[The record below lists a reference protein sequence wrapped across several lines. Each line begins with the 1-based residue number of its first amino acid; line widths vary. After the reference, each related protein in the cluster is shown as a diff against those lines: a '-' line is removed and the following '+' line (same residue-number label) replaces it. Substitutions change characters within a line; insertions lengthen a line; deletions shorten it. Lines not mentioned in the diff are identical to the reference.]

1 MSNLL
6 FLRRSYQYRHAAATV
21 FRRARALPTGAER
34 NMARVLARG
43 LMELA
48 KTEAW
53 LEGDRSRIRHQCS
66 ESRDRTGIGT

>member
-1 MSNLL
+1 MSNLQ
-6 FLRRSYQYRHAAATV
+6 FLRRSYAYRHAAATV
-21 FRRARALPTGAER
+21 FRKARAMPLGSER
-34 NMARVLARG
+34 NRVGVLARG

-66 ESRDRTGIGT
+66 ESRDLTGVGA